1 MRKFVIAALLA
12 GLVVPGAV
20 LAKAGGKALPK
31 DKVLASAALMKGD
44 AMPAGLASIV
54 EGNGKLGGKLGLKLA
69 LSGLPAGVHA
79 VHLHM
84 RGVCELPSFT
94 SAGGHLNP
102 AGHQHGRDNP
112 MGAHMGDLPNI
123 TVGADGTANV
133 TLPLEYKADELLTAL
148 FDKDGG
154 AVVVHAQPDDYKTDP
169 TGNAGGRIACG
180 AFVKGQ

>member
-1 MRKFVIAALLA
+1 MGK
-12 GLVVPGAV
+12 V
-20 LAKAGGKALPK
+20 LANLAFACALASPGVAMAKAAPK
-31 DKVLASAALMKGD
+31 VADKVLASAALMKGD
-44 AMPAGLASIV
+44 TMPAGLASIV
-54 EGNGKLGGKLGLKLA
+54 EAKGKLGLKLS

-84 RGVCELPSFT
+84 RGVCEVPAFT

-112 MGAHMGDLPNI
+112 MGAHMGDLPNV
-123 TVGADGTANV
+123 TVGEDGTANV
-133 TLPLEYKADELLTAL
+133 TLPLDYKADELLTAL

-154 AVVVHAQPDDYKTDP
+154 AIVVHAAPDDYKTDP

-180 AFVKGQ
+180 AFVRGQ

>member
-1 MRKFVIAALLA
+1 MGKVLTGFVLA
-12 GLVVPGAV
+12 GLMVAPGAV
-20 LAKAGGKALPK
+20 SAKVAAKPAPK
-31 DKVLASAALMKGD
+31 EKVLASAALLKGD
-44 AMPAGLASIV
+44 TLPAGLASIV
-54 EGNGKLGGKLGLKLA
+54 ESKGKLGLKLA
-69 LSGLPAGVHA
+69 LTGLPAGVHA

-84 RGVCELPSFT
+84 RGVCEVPAFT

-123 TVGADGTANV
+123 TVGDDGTANV
-133 TLPLEYKADELLTAL
+133 TLPLEYKADELLNAL

-154 AVVVHAQPDDYKTDP
+154 AVVVHASPDDYKTDP

-180 AFVKGQ
+180 AFVRGS

>member
-1 MRKFVIAALLA
+1 MAKVLTGLTMAGALAALM
-12 GLVVPGAV
+12 VPGAGM
-20 LAKAGGKALPK
+20 AKTAPKAAAK

-44 AMPAGLASIV
+44 TMPAGLASIV
-54 EGNGKLGGKLGLKLA
+54 EAKGKLGLKLS

-84 RGVCELPSFT
+84 RGVCEVPAFT

-112 MGAHMGDLPNI
+112 MGAHMGDMPNI
-123 TVGADGTANV
+123 TVGDDGTANV
-133 TLPLEYKADELLTAL
+133 TLPLDYKADELLTAL

-154 AVVVHAQPDDYKTDP
+154 AVVVHAAPDDYKTDP

-180 AFVKGQ
+180 AFVRGQ